1 MWITRVSIN
10 NPVFATMVMVG
21 IVVLGVFSYARLRVE
36 QMPDV
41 TLPFVD
47 VETAYP
53 GASPE
58 VVETDVSKPIEYAV
72 NTVSGVKR
80 IYSNSREGRSQVFVE
95 FRLGTDV
102 TRAIQDARD
111 KIALVRP
118 SFPRD
123 VKDPQVIRVEIEDNR
138 PTISLAVLSP
148 TVELR
153 ELTSLTDQTIVKA
166 IENIPGVAQVIV
178 NGRVTRQILI
188 QIKPSALASL
198 GIGIDQVMTAVQ
210 NANQDVPAGRITRGQ
225 SDSVVR
231 VEGKI
236 KDPAQFGRI
245 IVAQQGGG
253 PVYLSQ
259 VADVID
265 GEKELD
271 SISRINGRPSIT
283 IDIRKAQD
291 ANIVETGRGVRAA
304 LESLKARLPQD
315 VEVRLVYSQADQVEA
330 SVAQVKATI
339 VEGALLTVLIVFLFL
354 HSWRSTIITGLTL
367 PIAVIAT
374 FIALYAFGFTL
385 NMMTLMA
392 LSLCIGLLIDDA
404 IVVREN
410 IVRHLGMGKTHLA
423 AAREGTDEIG
433 LAVMATTFA
442 IVAVFVPIAFMKG
455 IVGQFFF
462 QFGLTVA
469 VAVLVSLFVSFTLDP
484 MLSSRWRDPPGGRF
498 SRVPW
503 LGRFMDRVE
512 AVVEWVHVVYGR
524 LLEWAISDAKHRLY
538 VPAFGVWTAAR
549 TRRWDALKPRRATIS
564 NRGIVLWTALLIF
577 CGSFALLPF
586 IGKEFSP
593 QVDESFISL
602 RLNTPVGTSLESTDG
617 KVRDVEEVLKQFP
630 EIVLAMTTVGS
641 WDGRN
646 YARVNLKL
654 TDRGDRSH
662 SQKDLERAIRYALQ
676 RIPGIELA
684 LGYDRPIWVNLLGP
698 DPDTLKRLISEFAD
712 KVAKVPG
719 IADMEIS
726 EKAANPALS
735 IRLNND
741 AAADLGISV
750 QQVGATVRPLLAGE
764 TVTYW
769 LGPDA
774 QNYEVNVQ
782 LPREGRRLASDLGN
796 LYLSTNKRG
805 PDGELR
811 MVPLRQV
818 AEIVE
823 TTSPQI
829 IKRQDLQRRVALY
842 ANAEGRPSGNVGDDV
857 KKIVDTMQLPPGYR
871 FVIAGQQEDFAES
884 AAALV
889 ASLGL
894 AIIFIYLVL
903 ASQFASFTQPI
914 AIMASLPFTLIGVLL
929 ALLLTGTSMNI
940 YSMIGFVMLMGLV
953 TKNAILLVDFAN
965 RSRRAGVALHD
976 ALLLAGQVRLRP
988 ILMTTSAMIF
998 GMLPLALGLGES
1010 GETQAPMGRAI
1021 IGGVITST
1029 LLTLVVVP
1037 VIYTYLDHLFE
1048 WRKARHAARQ
1058 ARSAEAADA
1067 PASGD

>member
-1 MWITRVSIN
+1 MWITRVSIK

-21 IVVLGVFSYARLRVE
+21 IVVLGLFAYARLGVE

-41 TLPFVD
+41 TLPFCNIITV
-47 VETAYP
+47 YP

-58 VVETDVSKPIEYAV
+58 AVETDVSKPIEYAV

-80 IYSNSREGRSQVFVE
+80 IYSNSREAQSQVFVE
-95 FRLGTDV
+95 FRQGTDI

-111 KIALVRP
+111 KIALIR
-118 SFPRD
+118 SNFPRD
-123 VKDPQVIRVEIEDNR
+123 VKDPQVVRVDVEDNR
-138 PTISLAVLSP
+138 PTVSLAVLSS
-148 TVELR
+148 TVDLR

-166 IENIPGVAQVIV
+166 LENIPGVAQVDV

-198 GIGIDQVMTAVQ
+198 GIGVDQVMTAVQ

-225 SDSVVR
+225 NDSVVR

-283 IDIRKAQD
+283 IDVRKAQD
-291 ANIVETGRGVRAA
+291 ANIVETGHGVRDAIQA
-304 LESLKARLPQD
+304 LKARLPQD
-315 VEVRLVYSQADQVEA
+315 VEVRLVYSQAEQVEA
-330 SVAQVKATI
+330 SVARVKATI
-339 VEGALLTVLIVFLFL
+339 LEGALLTVLIVFLFL

-410 IVRHLGMGKTHLA
+410 IVRHLGMGKSHPA

-462 QFGLTVA
+462 QFVLTVA

-484 MLSSRWRDPPGGRF
+484 MLSSVWHDPPGSRF
-498 SRVPW
+498 SRAPW

-512 AVVEWVHVVYGR
+512 GVVQWFHAVYGR
-524 LLEWAISDAKHRLY
+524 LLEWAISEKKRRLFI
-538 VPAFGVWTAAR
+538 PTIGIFAALR
-549 TRRWDALKPRRATIS
+549 TGSSGPLRPRWVTIT

-577 CGSFALLPF
+577 LGSFGLLPF

-602 RLNTPVGTSLESTDG
+602 RLNTPVGTSLEFTDK
-617 KVRDVEEVLKQFP
+617 KVREAEAALKQFP

-641 WDGRN
+641 AWDGRN
-646 YARVNLKL
+646 YARINLKL
-654 TDRGDRSH
+654 TERDKRAR
-662 SQKDLERAIRYALQ
+662 SQKDLERDIRNALKP
-676 RIPGIELA
+676 IPGIELA
-684 LGYDRPIWVNLLGP
+684 LGYDRPIWVNLMGP
-698 DPDTLKRLISEFAD
+698 DPDTLKQLINEFAA

-719 IADMEIS
+719 IADMETS
-726 EKAANPALS
+726 EKALNPALS
-735 IRLNND
+735 VRLNND

-769 LGPDA
+769 LGPDG

-782 LPREGRRLASDLGN
+782 LPREGRQLASDLGN

-818 AEIVE
+818 ADIVE
-823 TTSPQI
+823 STSPQI

-857 KKIVDTMQLPPGYR
+857 KKIVDSTVLPPGYR
-871 FVIAGQQEDFAES
+871 FAIAGQQEDTQES
-884 AAALV
+884 MAALV
-889 ASLGL
+889 AALGL
-894 AIIFIYLVL
+894 AYGD
-903 ASQFASFTQPI
+903 
-914 AIMASLPFTLIGVLL
+914 LI
-929 ALLLTGTSMNI
+929 
-940 YSMIGFVMLMGLV
+940 
-953 TKNAILLVDFAN
+953 
-965 RSRRAGVALHD
+965 
-976 ALLLAGQVRLRP
+976 P
-988 ILMTTSAMIF
+988 
-998 GMLPLALGLGES
+998 
-1010 GETQAPMGRAI
+1010 
-1021 IGGVITST
+1021 
-1029 LLTLVVVP
+1029 
-1037 VIYTYLDHLFE
+1037 
-1048 WRKARHAARQ
+1048 
-1058 ARSAEAADA
+1058 
-1067 PASGD
+1067 